1 METLII
7 NILEQKSDLVKT
19 PLTELGV
26 TFQKEVQSEKIRKEK
41 LLKISVWSEEEIAE
55 IEKAGKGFN
64 HIKPATR

>member
-1 METLII
+1 MKTL
-7 NILEQKSDLVKT
+7 
-19 PLTELGV
+19 LTELGV

-64 HIKPATR
+64 DIKPATW